1 MPKKAET
8 WPPTGPVEALY
19 VGPILV
25 EVYDDFVWGWTAETA
40 NGGVLGVTDLGFDL
54 CVRST
59 YDREDDNYSDEIAI
73 REVMEKMRYAL
84 ARCLIFGRMR
94 LVLERGSDEAQA
106 LTEKVWSELPEG
118 FFEITPALTEE
129 RDQTPFGAIRRADAF
144 TSTLSRLEDAEEQE
158 EERPVIEAVYV
169 EHWPDTRE
177 YVLPCS
183 NPRRTGLPRRPSG
196 SEARGPKPRPGQ

>member
-25 EVYDDFVWGWTAETA
+25 EVYDDFIWGWTAETA
-40 NGGVLGVTDLGFDL
+40 NGSVLGVTDLGFDL

-94 LVLERGSDEAQA
+94 LILERGSDEAQA
-106 LTEKVWSELPEG
+106 LTERVWSELPEG
-118 FFEITPALTEE
+118 FFEITPALAEE

-144 TSTLSRLEDAEEQE
+144 TGTLSRLEDAEEQE

-177 YVLPCS
+177 YVLPVLEAETE
-183 NPRRTGLPRRPSG
+183 RGAEEAERLRGAG
-196 SEARGPKPRPGQ
+196 S

>member
-40 NGGVLGVTDLGFDL
+40 NGSVLGVTDLGFDL

-59 YDREDDNYSDEIAI
+59 YDREDDNYCDEIAI

-106 LTEKVWSELPEG
+106 LTERVWSELPEG
-118 FFEITPALTEE
+118 FFEITPALAEE

-144 TSTLSRLEDAEEQE
+144 TGTLSRLEDAEEQE

-177 YVLPCS
+177 YVLPVLEAETE
-183 NPRRTGLPRRPSG
+183 RAAEEAERLRGAG
-196 SEARGPKPRPGQ
+196 S

>member
-1 MPKKAET
+1 VTKKAET
-8 WPPTGPVEALY
+8 WPPTDPVEALY

-25 EVYDDFVWGWTAETA
+25 EVYDDFIWGWTAETA
-40 NGGVLGVTDLGFDL
+40 NGSVLGVTDFGFEL

-73 REVMEKMRYAL
+73 REVIEKMRYAL
-84 ARCLIFGRMR
+84 ARCFIFGRMR

-106 LTEKVWSELPEG
+106 LTERVWSELPEG

-129 RDQTPFGAIRRADAF
+129 RDQALFGAIRRADAY
-144 TSTLSRLEDAEEQE
+144 TSTLSRLEDAE

-177 YVLPCS
+177 YVLPV
-183 NPRRTGLPRRPSG
+183 REAEADRAAEEAERLRGAG
-196 SEARGPKPRPGQ
+196 S

>member
-25 EVYDDFVWGWTAETA
+25 EVYDDFVLGWTAETA

-106 LTEKVWSELPEG
+106 LTERVWSELPEG
-118 FFEITPALTEE
+118 FFEITPALAEE

-144 TSTLSRLEDAEEQE
+144 TGTLSRLEDAEEQE

-177 YVLPCS
+177 YVLPVLEAETE
-183 NPRRTGLPRRPSG
+183 RVAEEAERLRGAG
-196 SEARGPKPRPGQ
+196 S

>member
-8 WPPTGPVEALY
+8 SPPTGPVEALY

-40 NGGVLGVTDLGFDL
+40 NGSVLGVTDLGFDL

-59 YDREDDNYSDEIAI
+59 YDREDDDYSDEIAI

-106 LTEKVWSELPEG
+106 LTERVWSELPEG
-118 FFEITPALTEE
+118 FFEITPALAEE
-129 RDQTPFGAIRRADAF
+129 QDQAPFGAIRRADAF
-144 TSTLSRLEDAEEQE
+144 TSTLSRLEDADE

-177 YVLPCS
+177 YVLPVLEAEAD
-183 NPRRTGLPRRPSG
+183 RAAEEAERLRGAG
-196 SEARGPKPRPGQ
+196 S